1 MRSGC
6 PSETG
11 FPRGTLLL
19 VTAETV
25 HEPADPPLGG
35 PRRIGRMGER
45 EFTVMVA
52 MTMALTALAI
62 DSILPAFGA
71 IRQDFGLAADSTAAA
86 QIVTFFFLGLAS
98 GQWIYGP
105 MADHFGRKAVLYT
118 GMTIYALGA
127 VFSALAPTLGWVL
140 VGRFIWGLGG
150 AGTRVVALAIVRD
163 VYEGDR
169 MARTMSFIMSIFIIV
184 PVLAPG
190 IGSLIISVF
199 PWQGVFW
206 FCALLVVLLA
216 LWSRRLPETSD
227 PALRIELRFTPVL
240 AAARQVV
247 GNRITM
253 GYTIAATLLF
263 GSFLSYLASSE
274 LIVEDIYDRAS
285 LFPLIFGANAALM
298 GLATFSNA
306 SVVRRFGA
314 HRVTHVAMVA
324 YPLVA
329 LGFVILGRST
339 DGAPVLPALMAIL
352 ALLLGLNAILMPNMN
367 SIAMEPM
374 GDVAGMASAVIGT
387 VSMAGGA
394 LLGSALDRA
403 FDGTVNPLASGF
415 LALSL
420 AALGVLAWAERWR
433 LAIFAGRGA
442 NIPLEVVEDGRGVPS

>member
-1 MRSGC
+1 
-6 PSETG
+6 
-11 FPRGTLLL
+11 
-19 VTAETV
+19 
-25 HEPADPPLGG
+25 
-35 PRRIGRMGER
+35 
-45 EFTVMVA
+45 MVA

-62 DSILPAFGA
+62 DSVLPAFGA
-71 IRQDFGLAADSTAAA
+71 IRRDFGLAADSTAAA
-86 QIVTFFFLGLAS
+86 RIVTFFFLGLAS
-98 GQWIYGP
+98 GQWVYGP
-105 MADHFGRKAVLYT
+105 LADHFGRKMVLYT

-127 VFSALAPTLGWVL
+127 AFSALAPTLGWVL

-190 IGSLIISVF
+190 IGSLIISVL

-206 FCALLVVLLA
+206 FCASLVVLLG

-227 PALRIELRFTPVL
+227 PEQRIELRFSPVL
-240 AAARQVV
+240 AAARRVV
-247 GNRITM
+247 SNRLTM

-263 GSFLSYLASSE
+263 GSFMSYLASSE
-274 LIVEDIYDRAS
+274 LIIEDIYDRAS

-306 SVVRRFGA
+306 SIVRRFGA
-314 HRVTHVAMVA
+314 HRVTHLALTA

-329 LGFVILGRST
+329 SGFVIVSRSWE
-339 DGAPVLPALMAIL
+339 GAPPLPVLMAVL
-352 ALLLGLNAILMPNMN
+352 ALLLGLNAVLMPNMN

-403 FDGTVNPLASGF
+403 FDGTVNPLATGF
-415 LALSL
+415 LVLSL

-433 LAIFAGRGA
+433 LSVRGDRSVK
-442 NIPLEVVEDGRGVPS
+442 IPLGVVEDESGVPS

>member
-1 MRSGC
+1 M
-6 PSETG
+6 
-11 FPRGTLLL
+11 
-19 VTAETV
+19 TAETTPISA
-25 HEPADPPLGG
+25 EADDGG
-35 PRRIGRMGER
+35 SLRIGRMGER

-71 IRQDFGLAADSTAAA
+71 IRENFDLAPDSTAAA
-86 QIVTFFFLGLAS
+86 RIVTFFFLGLAS
-98 GQWIYGP
+98 GQWVYGP
-105 MADHFGRKAVLYT
+105 MADHFGRKVVLHT

-127 VFSALAPTLGWVL
+127 IFSALAPSLGWVL

-199 PWQGVFW
+199 PFQGVFW
-206 FCALLVVLLA
+206 FCVVLVALLA

-227 PALRIELRFTPVL
+227 PGQRIELRFSPVM
-240 AAARQVV
+240 AAARHVV

-263 GSFLSYLASSE
+263 GSFMSYLASSE
-274 LIVEDIYDRAS
+274 LIIDDIYHRSA

-306 SVVRRFGA
+306 SIVRRFGA
-314 HRVTHVAMVA
+314 HRVTHSAMVA

-329 LGFVILGRST
+329 LGFVILSRST
-339 DGAPVLPALMAIL
+339 GGAPVLPALMVVL
-352 ALLLGLNAILMPNMN
+352 ALLLGLNAVLMPNMN

-374 GDVAGMASAVIGT
+374 GEVAGMASAVIGT

-394 LLGSALDRA
+394 LLGASLDRA
-403 FDGTVNPLASGF
+403 FDGTVNPLATGF
-415 LALSL
+415 LVLSL

-433 LAIFAGRGA
+433 LAILADPREGISPG
-442 NIPLEVVEDGRGVPS
+442 VVGEGSGVPS